1 MISIQDFLAAL
12 GGVLNGVTQSV
23 MSMTFGFAMMPSA
36 LAYLVGIVGCLV
48 FNSAVPIS
56 FQAETMAMAGA
67 MGKTRRE
74 RLSMVILAG
83 LGMTVLGAFGLL
95 ESIVAFAGEHITA
108 AMMAGVGLILT
119 KLSIDMVRQDYKLG
133 GISLGVGVITYLIT
147 KSLVYTS
154 LFSVIAASVAYRF
167 VQDKEAKNMI
177 EIEDRFK
184 FEMPTISPSIIRGAL
199 GLMCITIGG
208 NIAFGQVS
216 GAISGVSVNSDHI
229 SIYSGLAD
237 VLSSLFG
244 GSPISV
250 VISPAAAAPHAKWAA
265 VIMMAIMCV
274 ILLSKQLPKV
284 VKFIPSTA
292 VSGTLFILGAVMT
305 VPDNLQAAYANASA
319 GTALASSIALAVTA
333 FVDPF
338 FGLVAGIL
346 VNLIAAPLGLG

>member
-1 MISIQDFLAAL
+1 MISVQDFLAAL

-23 MSMTFGFAMMPSA
+23 MAMTFGFAMLPSA
-36 LAYLVGIVGCLV
+36 LAYLVGIVGCLA

-67 MGKTRRE
+67 MGKTRKE
-74 RLSMVILAG
+74 RLSMVVLAG
-83 LGMTVLGAFGLL
+83 LGMTLLGAFGLL
-95 ESIVAFAGEHITA
+95 ETIVAFAGEHVTS

-119 KLSIDMVRQDYKLG
+119 KLSVDMVRQDYKLG
-133 GISLGVGVITYLIT
+133 GISMGVGVVTYLLM
-147 KSLVYTS
+147 KNLVYTS
-154 LFSVIAASVAYRF
+154 LFSVLAASIAYQF
-167 VQDKEAKNMI
+167 MKDGNAKNI
-177 EIEDRFK
+177 VVDDEFK
-184 FEMPTISPSIIRGAL
+184 FGLPTVNPSVIRGTL

-216 GAISGVSVNSDHI
+216 GAISGVNVNVDHI

-237 VLSSLFG
+237 AFSASFG

-250 VISPAAAAPHAKWAA
+250 VISPAAAAPHAKWSA
-265 VIMMAIMCV
+265 VIMMAIMMI
-274 ILLSKQLPKV
+274 ILLSKQLPKIV
-284 VKFIPSTA
+284 RFIPSSA

-305 VPDNLQAAYANASA
+305 LPGNLQAAYANTNA
-319 GTALASSIALAVTA
+319 GSALASSIALAVTA

-346 VNLIAAPLGLG
+346 INLLVIPLGLG

>member
-1 MISIQDFLAAL
+1 MISVQDFLAAL

-23 MSMTFGFAMMPSA
+23 MAMTFGFAMLPSA

-95 ESIVAFAGEHITA
+95 ESIVAFAGEHVTS

-119 KLSIDMVRQDYKLG
+119 KLSIDMVRKDYKLG
-133 GISLGVGVITYLIT
+133 GISMGVGVITYLVT

-154 LFSVIAASVAYRF
+154 LFSVLAASVAYRF
-167 VQDKEAKNMI
+167 VPDKDAKTI
-177 EIEDRFK
+177 EVEDKFK
-184 FEMPTISPSIIRGAL
+184 FEMPTISPSIIRGTL

-216 GAISGVSVNSDHI
+216 GAISGVSVNVDHI

-237 VLSSLFG
+237 AFSALFG

-265 VIMMAIMCV
+265 VIMMAIMFV

-284 VKFIPSTA
+284 VKYIPSSA

-305 VPDNLQAAYANASA
+305 LPDNLQAAYANASA
-319 GTALASSIALAVTA
+319 GTALSSSIALAVTA